1 MQRLSRDT
9 VAAGGRHAEAE
20 EVHAEEEVHH
30 EDRQEERA
38 SEGARAHGGS
48 LGGLSGADHQIPAGR
63 RPRPHVIG
71 VGSGREIAAAL
82 LEPVQPIRARSCV
95 SLRSYIIPTKQSS
108 AAMRGSNKRASK
120 ASGFTR
126 LPNFK
131 GLPKLKCLG

>member
-38 SEGARAHGGS
+38 SEGARAHGAS

-95 SLRSYIIPTKQSS
+95 SLRSYVSGRRMSLLRS
-108 AAMRGSNKRASK
+108 ALDALWVRVFRPCWRHVRPCHGQLTI
-120 ASGFTR
+120 GF
-126 LPNFK
+126 
-131 GLPKLKCLG
+131 

>member
-38 SEGARAHGGS
+38 SEGARAHGAS

-95 SLRSYIIPTKQSS
+95 SLRSYVSS
-108 AAMRGSNKRASK
+108 VLA
-120 ASGFTR
+120 TR
-126 LPNFK
+126 LA
-131 GLPKLKCLG
+131 LPWSANHWVLGIPQKTLPPTERHS